1 MLKTGFKEMNI
12 NPPLGIGVSGY
23 YIPRFAK
30 GIIDDLTTSALVLSL
45 NDKKFVTLNSISIIS
60 SPLIVLYTH
69 FDKKSMLFV
78 IYFLVFAF
86 FLQILIFNY

>member
-45 NDKKFVTLNSISIIS
+45 NDKMIAWIFLSVS
-60 SPLIVLYTH
+60 SRMKEIN
-69 FDKKSMLFV
+69 K
-78 IYFLVFAF
+78 
-86 FLQILIFNY
+86 